1 MEQTLGKRIMENRK
15 KLGLTQDQLAEKLG
29 VTAQAVSKWENDLS
43 CPDITILPKLAE
55 IFGTTTDTLLGRQ
68 AQPVHQA
75 EVIDDDDD
83 DFDDEDD
90 EDENEGIHIQNGNW
104 EFKWDSGRKDAVF
117 FAVFVLLVGGLM
129 LAAKLLSW
137 NAGFWDILWPSA
149 LLFIGLRRVFGRFSF
164 FGIGCTLFG
173 GYFLLENLGITQL
186 NLAGELI
193 FPILIVIFGLSLL
206 ADALRKPK
214 KPKFRIMRNGKSVGS
229 GDKNTKSNFTTD
241 AHSFDCSLSFGENT
255 HYIELPLLQQGDISC
270 SFGELTVDLTGCQE
284 VFQNCR
290 IEANCSFGE
299 LILLVP
305 RRFRVEPDS
314 STAFASLDIDGQP
327 DPEPKGVIRLDANIS
342 FGEITVKYI

>member
-1 MEQTLGKRIMENRK
+1 MEQTLGKRIIEHRK
-15 KLGLTQDQLAEKLG
+15 ALGLTQDQLAEKLG
-29 VTAQAVSKWENDLS
+29 VTAQAVSKWENDQS
-43 CPDITILPKLAE
+43 CPDITMLPKLAE
-55 IFGTTTDTLLGRQ
+55 IFGTTTDALLGRQ

-75 EVIDDDDD
+75 EVVSDS
-83 DFDDEDD
+83 E
-90 EDENEGIHIQNGNW
+90 EDENDGIHLQKGNW
-104 EFKWDSGRKDAVF
+104 EFRWDSGRRHALF
-117 FAVFVLLVGGLM
+117 FALFVLLVGGLLLTSRL
-129 LAAKLLSW
+129 LAWDVS
-137 NAGFWDILWPSA
+137 FWEILWPSA
-149 LLFIGLRRVFGRFSF
+149 LMMFGLQGVFRKFSF
-164 FGIGCTLFG
+164 SGIGCTLFG

-214 KPKFRIMRNGKSVGS
+214 KPKFRILHNGKSVGS
-229 GDKNTKSNFTTD
+229 GDKNTKSTFTTD
-241 AHSFDCSLSFGENT
+241 VHSFECSLSFGENT

-270 SFGELTVDLTGCQE
+270 SFGELTVDLSGCEE
-284 VFQNCR
+284 VFRNCR
-290 IEANCSFGE
+290 IDANCSFGE

-314 STAFASLDIDGQP
+314 STAFASLEIVGQP